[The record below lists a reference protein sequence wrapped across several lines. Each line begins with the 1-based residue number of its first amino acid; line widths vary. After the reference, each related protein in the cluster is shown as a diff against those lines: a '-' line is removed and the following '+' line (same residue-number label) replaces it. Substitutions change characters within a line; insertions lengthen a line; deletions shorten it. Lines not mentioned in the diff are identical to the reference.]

1 MSFSVGDSV
10 RCSNSMVG
18 ICRFIGTIHSKPGIW
33 VGIDLAQQ
41 PAWQGKGKN
50 DGSVNGV
57 VYFQSQPNC
66 GIFFPISKVSILD
79 DHQPSSPSSLS
90 FPPASSSSSTS
101 PTRTRR
107 QSDFPTTPS
116 STPRP
121 RPRPSLPA
129 RSVIAS
135 ATAKSTK
142 TRNSS
147 LSSSTSSSSTNTKT
161 LTRTSSFLDQ
171 LPPLPSAFNP
181 ASPYNS
187 RTNNPFSKST
197 SGPKRSSVSHL
208 PPLPTTTTTTN
219 RPPSR
224 TSTGFKRP
232 ESVNSH
238 HARTATPDWATR
250 STQPQR
256 RPTSRMSVASSHTTT
271 EDPKS
276 LSSLELR
283 PPPEDHHHYKERIIE
298 LERLLELNK
307 QTNQESENQHLIKLK
322 QLESE
327 LENIKLDK
335 STELEK
341 LKEDKTIELEKLK
354 QELNQTHQ
362 LELTQLQESLQ
373 ASQET
378 TSQQS
383 TQFEKERAELQIQ
396 IHQLRSAGQS
406 LCGVYEDKISDL
418 EELRLS
424 QLHESEL
431 IAQELKAT
439 KFTLEE
445 LQKSQSNQNEIIKS
459 SSLSRSISSSNHH
472 HRRLEAVEID
482 NESLKADLKH
492 TQERLSEVQDEA
504 YQLKQEL
511 ESQKLGHDQL
521 IKENHESIRSHLSNL
536 DSVKEQAALLE
547 KDNADLQFKLNQIE
561 IRFKEINETMEIERL
576 ELEALRAEILTAPNN
591 NNNHSSSNSVVQL
604 ESQLVDKQTQID
616 SLQSQLTSFTNH
628 TQSSVSV
635 SDPIMDQE
643 KLLVIQKY
651 QRLLLIKDEENL
663 KLIHQLEALQDLKSA
678 TTTTTTTG
686 NGQRNDKIRFSNP
699 SPVGLLRNKNST
711 QSLRGESSRSI
722 KTSTTTLGQSEDN
735 NNLDLIKANQQIIGL
750 KLIARKSN
758 EDRNKLEKVNL
769 ELVNEIEELKL
780 EIKSL
785 EEKLNKLIKFGQFKL
800 NSSSSLSPSSAINN
814 KGRKRS
820 ETVGISI
827 GIENEI
833 TLSPQDD
840 PIVQHDGDGDGDGEG
855 DSQMKLESGE
865 TLVITGDF
873 KKIRKLENC
882 IETLNDKLS
891 NLNSKHSREVE
902 GLNKEVSELESI
914 IENKIFQE
922 EELEERISELTSKLH
937 QLQKTPTATP
947 TTGTMTVRDRSPST
961 SVGGGA
967 DLQRRSSVVW
977 RRRTSETGPHPPST
991 PVTTTTSFNNSLSPI
1006 GLSASPSPIKTF
1018 AHNLR
1023 FSTGLNGLAESEE
1036 DSVQRDSGGLVD
1048 RGFSS
1053 NEPLLEE
1060 DEPEEDH
1067 FIPPR
1072 NPKRMTRMIVTDHD
1086 SGAPHSELDLNDDL
1100 NDEEEEEGTVITHHR
1115 SSSQLNESDP
1125 LSSYTINPASSS
1137 DNNQIYDL
1145 DLHVEL
1151 DPQHIEPV
1159 NNDGDDDDDDDIE
1172 KCELCGKRGHQLD
1185 TCPIFSIDS

>member
-90 FPPASSSSSTS
+90 FPPASSSSTS

-208 PPLPTTTTTTN
+208 PPLPTTTTSTTTN

-238 HARTATPDWATR
+238 HARTATPDWAT
-250 STQPQR
+250 
-256 RPTSRMSVASSHTTT
+256 H
-271 EDPKS
+271 PKS

-283 PPPEDHHHYKERIIE
+283 PPPEDHHHYKE
-298 LERLLELNK
+298 
-307 QTNQESENQHLIKLK
+307 QSENQHLIKLK

-418 EELRLS
+418 EER
-424 QLHESEL
+424 
-431 IAQELKAT
+431 AT
-439 KFTLEE
+439 EI
-445 LQKSQSNQNEIIKS
+445 QSNQNEIIKS

-482 NESLKADLKH
+482 NESLRADLKH

-643 KLLVIQKY
+643 KLLVIRNIRDCVD
-651 QRLLLIKDEENL
+651 QR
-663 KLIHQLEALQDLKSA
+663 
-678 TTTTTTTG
+678 
-686 NGQRNDKIRFSNP
+686 
-699 SPVGLLRNKNST
+699 
-711 QSLRGESSRSI
+711 
-722 KTSTTTLGQSEDN
+722 
-735 NNLDLIKANQQIIGL
+735 
-750 KLIARKSN
+750 
-758 EDRNKLEKVNL
+758 
-769 ELVNEIEELKL
+769 
-780 EIKSL
+780 
-785 EEKLNKLIKFGQFKL
+785 
-800 NSSSSLSPSSAINN
+800 
-814 KGRKRS
+814 
-820 ETVGISI
+820 
-827 GIENEI
+827 
-833 TLSPQDD
+833 
-840 PIVQHDGDGDGDGEG
+840 
-855 DSQMKLESGE
+855 
-865 TLVITGDF
+865 
-873 KKIRKLENC
+873 
-882 IETLNDKLS
+882 
-891 NLNSKHSREVE
+891 
-902 GLNKEVSELESI
+902 
-914 IENKIFQE
+914 
-922 EELEERISELTSKLH
+922 
-937 QLQKTPTATP
+937 
-947 TTGTMTVRDRSPST
+947 
-961 SVGGGA
+961 
-967 DLQRRSSVVW
+967 
-977 RRRTSETGPHPPST
+977 
-991 PVTTTTSFNNSLSPI
+991 
-1006 GLSASPSPIKTF
+1006 
-1018 AHNLR
+1018 
-1023 FSTGLNGLAESEE
+1023 
-1036 DSVQRDSGGLVD
+1036 
-1048 RGFSS
+1048 
-1053 NEPLLEE
+1053 
-1060 DEPEEDH
+1060 
-1067 FIPPR
+1067 
-1072 NPKRMTRMIVTDHD
+1072 
-1086 SGAPHSELDLNDDL
+1086 
-1100 NDEEEEEGTVITHHR
+1100 
-1115 SSSQLNESDP
+1115 
-1125 LSSYTINPASSS
+1125 
-1137 DNNQIYDL
+1137 
-1145 DLHVEL
+1145 
-1151 DPQHIEPV
+1151 
-1159 NNDGDDDDDDDIE
+1159 
-1172 KCELCGKRGHQLD
+1172 
-1185 TCPIFSIDS
+1185 

>member
-90 FPPASSSSSTS
+90 FPPASSSSTS

-208 PPLPTTTTTTN
+208 PPLPTTTTTTTN

-250 STQPQR
+250 PTQPQR

-276 LSSLELR
+276 LSS
-283 PPPEDHHHYKERIIE
+283 PNPGHHQRIITTTK
-298 LERLLELNK
+298 N
-307 QTNQESENQHLIKLK
+307 
-322 QLESE
+322 LESE

-335 STELEK
+335 SAELEK

-396 IHQLRSAGQS
+396 IHQLQ
-406 LCGVYEDKISDL
+406 ISWTIVIHQIHI
-418 EELRLS
+418 RR
-424 QLHESEL
+424 
-431 IAQELKAT
+431 AT
-439 KFTLEE
+439 EI
-445 LQKSQSNQNEIIKS
+445 QSNQNEIIKS

-482 NESLKADLKH
+482 NDLRADLKH

-833 TLSPQDD
+833 TLSPPDD
-840 PIVQHDGDGDGDGEG
+840 PIVQQQQEEEG

-873 KKIRKLENC
+873 KKIRK
-882 IETLNDKLS
+882 
-891 NLNSKHSREVE
+891 EVE

-1100 NDEEEEEGTVITHHR
+1100 NDEEEEGRNIITHQIFSAKRSR
-1115 SSSQLNESDP
+1115 SSF
-1125 LSSYTINPASSS
+1125 I
-1137 DNNQIYDL
+1137 
-1145 DLHVEL
+1145 LHY
-1151 DPQHIEPV
+1151 QS
-1159 NNDGDDDDDDDIE
+1159 
-1172 KCELCGKRGHQLD
+1172 C
-1185 TCPIFSIDS
+1185 FFF

>member
-50 DGSVNGV
+50 DGSVNGL
-57 VYFQSQPNC
+57 SQTVDLL
-66 GIFFPISKVSILD
+66 SDLEVSILD

-238 HARTATPDWATR
+238 HARTATPDWAT
-250 STQPQR
+250 
-256 RPTSRMSVASSHTTT
+256 H
-271 EDPKS
+271 PKS
-276 LSSLELR
+276 LSSLE
-283 PPPEDHHHYKERIIE
+283 PAPPEDHHHYKERIIE

-459 SSLSRSISSSNHH
+459 SSLSRSIT
-472 HRRLEAVEID
+472 
-482 NESLKADLKH
+482 DLKH

-977 RRRTSETGPHPPST
+977 RRRT
-991 PVTTTTSFNNSLSPI
+991 PI

-1018 AHNLR
+1018 THNLR

-1036 DSVQRDSGGLVD
+1036 DSVHRDTGGLVD

-1100 NDEEEEEGTVITHHR
+1100 NEEEEEEKEQLSLTIDLFSAKRIR
-1115 SSSQLNESDP
+1115 SSF
-1125 LSSYTINPASSS
+1125 I
-1137 DNNQIYDL
+1137 
-1145 DLHVEL
+1145 LHY
-1151 DPQHIEPV
+1151 QS
-1159 NNDGDDDDDDDIE
+1159 
-1172 KCELCGKRGHQLD
+1172 C
-1185 TCPIFSIDS
+1185 FFF